1 MKARDLDPRL
11 SSLGDLDFTRIDNL
25 SGECQPGSLFVAV
38 PGTQSDGTQYIPDAI
53 ARGAVAVVS
62 TAPSTLAPTAVLSA
76 TDIRDFLSL
85 ASARIVGNPEEHLRI
100 ISVTG
105 TNGKTSVTH
114 FVRDIALALGE
125 SATAMGT
132 LSHVRTTPAPPAL
145 FRSLRDILDRE
156 GAGTVVAMEVSSHAL
171 DQGRTDGVIA
181 DVAVFTNLSHDHL
194 DYHVTMDDYFA
205 AKALLFTP
213 EHSRRG
219 VVVESTWGQRLL
231 EKATVPTISVSR
243 ADFTSLHV
251 GWNEITAV
259 WRGHD
264 LTAPVGG
271 AVNVLNLAAA
281 MAAVSELTNMP
292 DRDIAD
298 AVSKLHVVPGRYQVV
313 QRHPDIVIDY
323 AHTPDGLQQI
333 LSDARTMTTGRIVV
347 VFGCGGDRDRE
358 KRPIMGDIAYRSADV
373 RIITTDNSRSEDP
386 AEIAREIVG
395 SHSGDHFH
403 VELNRRRA
411 IEYALSV
418 ATADDVIIIAG
429 KGHER
434 TQTIGATVSDFSD
447 VDTVRELLESP
458 C

>member
-1 MKARDLDPRL
+1 
-11 SSLGDLDFTRIDNL
+11 
-25 SGECQPGSLFVAV
+25 
-38 PGTQSDGTQYIPDAI
+38 
-53 ARGAVAVVS
+53 
-62 TAPSTLAPTAVLSA
+62 
-76 TDIRDFLSL
+76 
-85 ASARIVGNPEEHLRI
+85 
-100 ISVTG
+100 
-105 TNGKTSVTH
+105 
-114 FVRDIALALGE
+114 
-125 SATAMGT
+125 
-132 LSHVRTTPAPPAL
+132 
-145 FRSLRDILDRE
+145 
-156 GAGTVVAMEVSSHAL
+156 
-171 DQGRTDGVIA
+171 
-181 DVAVFTNLSHDHL
+181 
-194 DYHVTMDDYFA
+194 
-205 AKALLFTP
+205 
-213 EHSRRG
+213 
-219 VVVESTWGQRLL
+219 
-231 EKATVPTISVSR
+231 
-243 ADFTSLHV
+243 
-251 GWNEITAV
+251 
-259 WRGHD
+259 
-264 LTAPVGG
+264 
-271 AVNVLNLAAA
+271 